1 MKKSVKITLIVAAVL
16 VGLGLCI
23 AVVGALMGGRI
34 SDLRN
39 TYFDGKEW
47 HHGAALDGRYTGGEI
62 HVPAEENITALN
74 IDWVAGDVKIIVTD
88 GEEIVVTE
96 HVDRGIPAEYALQLE
111 ADNTLRIRYCGD
123 IWGIAIDM
131 PTKDLTVCLP
141 RTVAENL
148 TAVDLSGVSA
158 DFAVD
163 KLTVRESF
171 SFDTTSGRLKTE
183 ALTATGAKADVSS
196 VSGKIELDGSF
207 REVKAGSTSGEIDL
221 KLYNTPAVIEVN
233 TVSGEVDVELP
244 ADTGFLLDYSTVS
257 GELEY
262 DFPLMMSK
270 DGKYVCGDGACRI
283 EVGTTSGS
291 LSVERLG

>member
-1 MKKSVKITLIVAAVL
+1 MKKSVKITLLVAAVL

-23 AVVGALMGGRI
+23 AVVGVLMGGRI

-39 TYFDGKEW
+39 TYYDGREW
-47 HHGAALDGRYTGGEI
+47 HHGDALDGSYTGGEI
-62 HVPAEENITALN
+62 RVPAEDITALS
-74 IDWVAGDVKIIVTD
+74 IDWVAGDVKIMVTD

-96 HVDRGIPAEYALQLE
+96 HVDRGIPEEYALCVE
-111 ADNTLRIRYCGD
+111 ADNTLRIRYSND
-123 IWGIAIDM
+123 VWGIDM
-131 PTKDLTVCLP
+131 PEKDLTVLLP

-158 DFAVD
+158 DFAVG
-163 KLTVRESF
+163 KLTVRDAF
-171 SFDTTSGRLKTE
+171 SFDTTSGKLE
-183 ALTATGAKADVSS
+183 MQSMNAPQAKATVSS
-196 VSGKIELDGSF
+196 VSGNVELDGSF

-221 KLYNTPAVIEVN
+221 MLRNAPAAVEVS

-244 ADTGFLLDYSTVS
+244 AGTGFTLDYSTVS
-257 GELEY
+257 GELEC
-262 DFPLMMSK
+262 DFPLTKSV

>member
-1 MKKSVKITLIVAAVL
+1 MKKSVKITLLVAAVL

-23 AVVGALMGGRI
+23 AVVGVLMGGRI

-39 TYFDGKEW
+39 TYYDGREW
-47 HHGAALDGRYTGGEI
+47 HHGDALDGSYTGGEI
-62 HVPAEENITALN
+62 RVPAESITALS
-74 IDWVAGDVKIIVTD
+74 IDWVAGDVKIMVTD

-96 HVDRGIPAEYALQLE
+96 HADRGIPAEYALLLE
-111 ADNTLRIRYCGD
+111 ADNTLRIRYSND
-123 IWGIAIDM
+123 VWGIDM
-131 PTKDLTVCLP
+131 PEKDLTVLLP

-158 DFAVD
+158 DFAVG
-163 KLTVRESF
+163 KLTVRDAF
-171 SFDTTSGRLKTE
+171 SFDTTSGKLE
-183 ALTATGAKADVSS
+183 MQSMNAPQAKATVSS
-196 VSGKIELDGSF
+196 VSGNVELDGSF

-221 KLYNTPAVIEVN
+221 MLRNAPAAVEVS

-244 ADTGFLLDYSTVS
+244 AGTGFTLDYSTVS
-257 GELEY
+257 GELEC
-262 DFPLMMSK
+262 DFPLTKSA
-270 DGKYVCGDGACRI
+270 DGKYACGDGACRM

>member
-39 TYFDGKEW
+39 TYYDGREW
-47 HHGAALDGRYTGGEI
+47 HHGDALDGSYTGGEI
-62 HVPAEENITALN
+62 RVPAEDITALD
-74 IDWVAGDVKIIVTD
+74 IDWVAGDVKIMVTD

-96 HVDRGIPAEYALQLE
+96 HVDRGIPTEYALCVE
-111 ADNTLRIRYCGD
+111 TDNTLRIRYSND
-123 IWGIAIDM
+123 VWGNDM
-131 PTKDLTVCLP
+131 PEKDLTVLLP

-158 DFAVD
+158 DFAVG
-163 KLTVRESF
+163 KLTVRDAF
-171 SFDTTSGRLKTE
+171 SFDTTSGKLE
-183 ALTATGAKADVSS
+183 MQSMNAPQAKATVSS
-196 VSGKIELDGSF
+196 VSGNVELDGSF

-221 KLYNTPAVIEVN
+221 MLRNAPAAVEVS

-244 ADTGFLLDYSTVS
+244 AGTGFTLDYSTVS
-257 GELEY
+257 GELEC
-262 DFPLMMSK
+262 DFPLTKSV
-270 DGKYVCGDGACRI
+270 DGKYVCGDGACRMEI
-283 EVGTTSGS
+283 GTTSGS

>member
-1 MKKSVKITLIVAAVL
+1 MKKSVKITLLVAAVL

-23 AVVGALMGGRI
+23 AVAGVLMGGRI

-39 TYFDGKEW
+39 TYYDGREW
-47 HHGAALDGRYTGGEI
+47 HHGDALDGSYTGGEI
-62 HVPAEENITALN
+62 RVPAESITALS
-74 IDWVAGDVKIIVTD
+74 IDWVAGDVKIMVTD

-96 HVDRGIPAEYALQLE
+96 HVDRGIPEEYALCVE
-111 ADNTLRIRYCGD
+111 ADNTLRIRYSND
-123 IWGIAIDM
+123 VWGNDM
-131 PTKDLTVCLP
+131 PEKDLTVLLP

-158 DFAVD
+158 DFAVG
-163 KLTVRESF
+163 KLTVRDAF
-171 SFDTTSGRLKTE
+171 SFDTTSGKLE
-183 ALTATGAKADVSS
+183 MQSMNAPQAKATVSS
-196 VSGKIELDGSF
+196 VSGNVELDGSF

-221 KLYNTPAVIEVN
+221 MLRNAPAAVEVS

-244 ADTGFLLDYSTVS
+244 AGTGFTLDYSTVS
-257 GELEY
+257 GELEC
-262 DFPLMMSK
+262 DFPLTKSV
-270 DGKYVCGDGACRI
+270 DGKYVCGDGACRM

>member
-39 TYFDGKEW
+39 TYYDGREW
-47 HHGAALDGRYTGGEI
+47 HHGDALDGSYTGGEI
-62 HVPAEENITALN
+62 RVPAEGITALD
-74 IDWVAGDVKIIVTD
+74 IDWVAGDVKIMVTD

-111 ADNTLRIRYCGD
+111 ADNTLRIRYSND
-123 IWGIAIDM
+123 VWGIDM
-131 PTKDLTVCLP
+131 PEKDLTVLLP

-163 KLTVRESF
+163 RLTVRDAF
-171 SFDTTSGRLKTE
+171 SFDTTSGKLKTE
-183 ALTATGAKADVSS
+183 ALTATGAKADVNS
-196 VSGKIELDGSF
+196 VSGDIELDGSF
-207 REVKAGSTSGEIDL
+207 REVKASSTSGEIDL
-221 KLYNTPAVIEVN
+221 KLRNGPAAVEVS

-244 ADTGFLLDYSTVS
+244 AGTGFTLDYSTVS

-262 DFPLMMSK
+262 DFPLTKSK

>member
-39 TYFDGKEW
+39 TYYDGREW
-47 HHGAALDGRYTGGEI
+47 HHGDALDGSYTGGEI
-62 HVPAEENITALN
+62 RVPAEDITALD
-74 IDWVAGDVKIIVTD
+74 IDWVAGDVKIMVTD

-96 HVDRGIPAEYALQLE
+96 HADHGIPEEYALQLE
-111 ADNTLRIRYCGD
+111 ADNTLRIRYSND
-123 IWGIAIDM
+123 VWGIDM
-131 PTKDLTVCLP
+131 PEKDLTVLLP

-158 DFAVD
+158 DFAVG
-163 KLTVRESF
+163 KLTVRDAF
-171 SFDTTSGRLKTE
+171 SFDTTSGKLE
-183 ALTATGAKADVSS
+183 MQSMNAPQAKADVSS
-196 VSGKIELDGSF
+196 VSGNVELDGSF

-221 KLYNTPAVIEVN
+221 MLRNAPAAVEVS

-244 ADTGFLLDYSTVS
+244 AGTGFTLDYSTVS
-257 GELEY
+257 GELEC
-262 DFPLMMSK
+262 DFPLTKSA
-270 DGKYVCGDGACRI
+270 DGKYACGDGACRI

>member
-23 AVVGALMGGRI
+23 AVVGVLMGGRI

-39 TYFDGKEW
+39 TYYDGREW
-47 HHGAALDGRYTGGEI
+47 HHGDALDGSYTGGEI
-62 HVPAEENITALN
+62 RVPAEDITALS
-74 IDWVAGDVKIIVTD
+74 IDWVAGDVKIMVTD

-96 HVDRGIPAEYALQLE
+96 HADRGIPAEYALLLE
-111 ADNTLRIRYCGD
+111 ADNTLRIRYSND
-123 IWGIAIDM
+123 VWGIDM
-131 PTKDLTVCLP
+131 PEKDLTVLLP

-163 KLTVRESF
+163 RLTVRDAF
-171 SFDTTSGRLKTE
+171 SFDTASGKLKTE
-183 ALTATGAKADVSS
+183 ALTATGAKADVNS
-196 VSGKIELDGSF
+196 VSGDIELDGSF

-221 KLYNTPAVIEVN
+221 MLRNAPAAVEVS

-244 ADTGFLLDYSTVS
+244 AGTGFTLDYSTVS
-257 GELEY
+257 GELEC
-262 DFPLMMSK
+262 DFPLTKSI

>member
-39 TYFDGKEW
+39 TYYDGREW
-47 HHGAALDGRYTGGEI
+47 HHGDALDGSYTGGEI
-62 HVPAEENITALN
+62 RVPAEDITALS
-74 IDWVAGDVKIIVTD
+74 IDWVAGDVKIMVTD

-96 HVDRGIPAEYALQLE
+96 HADRGIPAEYALLLE
-111 ADNTLRIRYCGD
+111 ADNTLRIRYSND
-123 IWGIAIDM
+123 VWGIDM
-131 PTKDLTVCLP
+131 PEKDLTVLLP

-163 KLTVRESF
+163 KLTVRDSF
-171 SFDTTSGRLKTE
+171 SFDTTSGKLKTE
-183 ALTATGAKADVSS
+183 VLTATGAKADVNS
-196 VSGKIELDGSF
+196 VSGDIELDGSF

-221 KLYNTPAVIEVN
+221 MLRNAPAAVEVS

-244 ADTGFLLDYSTVS
+244 AGTGFTLDYSTVS
-257 GELEY
+257 GELEC
-262 DFPLMMSK
+262 DFPLTKSV
-270 DGKYVCGDGACRI
+270 DGKFVCGDGACRI

>member
-1 MKKSVKITLIVAAVL
+1 MKKSVKITLLVAAVL

-39 TYFDGKEW
+39 TYYDGREW
-47 HHGAALDGRYTGGEI
+47 HHGDALDGSYTGGEI
-62 HVPAEENITALN
+62 RVPAEDITALD
-74 IDWVAGDVKIIVTD
+74 IDWVAGDVKIMVTD

-96 HVDRGIPAEYALQLE
+96 HADRGIPAEYALLLE
-111 ADNTLRIRYCGD
+111 ADNTLRIRYSND
-123 IWGIAIDM
+123 VWGIDM
-131 PTKDLTVCLP
+131 PEKDLTVLLP

-171 SFDTTSGRLKTE
+171 SFDTTSGKLKTE
-183 ALTATGAKADVSS
+183 VLTATGAKADVNS
-196 VSGKIELDGSF
+196 VSGDIELDGSF

-221 KLYNTPAVIEVN
+221 MLRNAPAAVEVS

-244 ADTGFLLDYSTVS
+244 AGTGFTLDYSTVS
-257 GELEY
+257 GELEC
-262 DFPLMMSK
+262 DFLLTKSV
-270 DGKYVCGDGACRI
+270 DGKFVCGDGACRMEI
-283 EVGTTSGS
+283 GTTSGS

>member
-39 TYFDGKEW
+39 TYYDGREW
-47 HHGAALDGRYTGGEI
+47 HHGAALDGSYTGGEI
-62 HVPAEENITALN
+62 RVPAEGITALD
-74 IDWVAGDVKIIVTD
+74 IDWVAGDVKIMVTD

-96 HVDRGIPAEYALQLE
+96 HVDRGIPAEYALLLE
-111 ADNTLRIRYCGD
+111 ADDTLRIRYSND
-123 IWGIAIDM
+123 VWGIDM
-131 PTKDLTVCLP
+131 PEKDLTVLLP

-148 TAVDLSGVSA
+148 TAVNLSGVSA

-171 SFDTTSGRLKTE
+171 SFDTTSGKLKTE
-183 ALTATGAKADVSS
+183 ALTATGAKADVNS
-196 VSGKIELDGSF
+196 VSGDIELDGSF

-221 KLYNTPAVIEVN
+221 KLRNGPAAIEVS

-244 ADTGFLLDYSTVS
+244 AGTGFTLDYSTVS

-262 DFPLMMSK
+262 DFPLTKSK

-291 LSVERLG
+291 LSVEKLG

>member
-39 TYFDGKEW
+39 TYYDGREW
-47 HHGAALDGRYTGGEI
+47 HHGDALDGSYTGGEI
-62 HVPAEENITALN
+62 RVPAEDITALS
-74 IDWVAGDVKIIVTD
+74 IDWVAGDVKIMVTD

-96 HVDRGIPAEYALQLE
+96 HADRGIPAEYALCVE
-111 ADNTLRIRYCGD
+111 ADNTLRIRYSNDG
-123 IWGIAIDM
+123 WGIDA
-131 PTKDLTVCLP
+131 PEKDLTVCLP

-158 DFAVD
+158 DFAVG
-163 KLTVRESF
+163 KLTVRDAF
-171 SFDTTSGRLKTE
+171 SFDTTSGKLE
-183 ALTATGAKADVSS
+183 MQSMNAPQAKATVSS
-196 VSGKIELDGSF
+196 VSGKVELDGSF

-221 KLYNTPAVIEVN
+221 MLRNAPAAVEVS

-244 ADTGFLLDYSTVS
+244 AGTGFTLDYSTVS
-257 GELEY
+257 GELEC
-262 DFPLMMSK
+262 DFPLTKSV
-270 DGKYVCGDGACRI
+270 DGKYVCGDGACRMEI
-283 EVGTTSGS
+283 GTTSGS

>member
-39 TYFDGKEW
+39 TYYDGREW
-47 HHGAALDGRYTGGEI
+47 HHGDALDGSYTGGEI
-62 HVPAEENITALN
+62 RVPAEDITALD
-74 IDWVAGDVKIIVTD
+74 IDWVAGDVKIMVTD

-96 HVDRGIPAEYALQLE
+96 HADHGIPEEYALQLE
-111 ADNTLRIRYCGD
+111 ADNTLRIRYSND
-123 IWGIAIDM
+123 VWGIDM
-131 PTKDLTVCLP
+131 PEKDLTVLLP

-163 KLTVRESF
+163 RLTVRDAF
-171 SFDTTSGRLKTE
+171 SFDTASGKLKTE
-183 ALTATGAKADVSS
+183 ALTATGAKADVNS
-196 VSGKIELDGSF
+196 VSGDIELDGSF

-221 KLYNTPAVIEVN
+221 MLRNAPAAVEVS

-244 ADTGFLLDYSTVS
+244 AGTGFTLDYSTVS
-257 GELEY
+257 GELEC
-262 DFPLMMSK
+262 DFPLTKSV
-270 DGKYVCGDGACRI
+270 DGKFVCGDGACRI

>member
-1 MKKSVKITLIVAAVL
+1 MKKSVKITLLVAAVL

-23 AVVGALMGGRI
+23 AVVGVLMGGRI

-39 TYFDGKEW
+39 TYYDGREW
-47 HHGAALDGRYTGGEI
+47 HHGDALDGSYTGGEI
-62 HVPAEENITALN
+62 RVPAESITALS
-74 IDWVAGDVKIIVTD
+74 IDWVAGDVKIMVTD

-96 HVDRGIPAEYALQLE
+96 HADRGIPAEYALCVE
-111 ADNTLRIRYCGD
+111 ADNTLRIRYSND
-123 IWGIAIDM
+123 VWGNDM
-131 PTKDLTVCLP
+131 PEKDLTVLLP

-158 DFAVD
+158 DFAVG
-163 KLTVRESF
+163 KLTVRDAF
-171 SFDTTSGRLKTE
+171 SFDTTSGKLE
-183 ALTATGAKADVSS
+183 MQSMNAPQAKATVSS
-196 VSGKIELDGSF
+196 VSGKVELDGSF

-221 KLYNTPAVIEVN
+221 MLRNAPAAVEVS
-233 TVSGEVDVELP
+233 TVSGEVDAELP
-244 ADTGFLLDYSTVS
+244 AGTGFTLDYSTVS
-257 GELEY
+257 GELEC
-262 DFPLMMSK
+262 DFPLTKSV

>member
-39 TYFDGKEW
+39 TYYDGREW
-47 HHGAALDGRYTGGEI
+47 HHGDALDGSYTGGEI
-62 HVPAEENITALN
+62 RVPAESITALS
-74 IDWVAGDVKIIVTD
+74 IDWVAGDVKIMVTD

-96 HVDRGIPAEYALQLE
+96 HADQGIPAEYALLLE
-111 ADNTLRIRYCGD
+111 ADNTLRIRYSND
-123 IWGIAIDM
+123 VWGIDM
-131 PTKDLTVCLP
+131 PEKDLTVLLP

-171 SFDTTSGRLKTE
+171 SFDTTSGKLKTE
-183 ALTATGAKADVSS
+183 VLTATGAKADVNS
-196 VSGKIELDGSF
+196 VSGDIELDGSF

-221 KLYNTPAVIEVN
+221 MLRNAPAAVEVS

-244 ADTGFLLDYSTVS
+244 AGTGFTLDYSTVS
-257 GELEY
+257 GELEC
-262 DFPLMMSK
+262 DFPLTKSI
-270 DGKYVCGDGACRI
+270 DGKYVCGDGACRMEI
-283 EVGTTSGS
+283 GTTSGS

>member
-39 TYFDGKEW
+39 TYYDGREW
-47 HHGAALDGRYTGGEI
+47 HHGAALDGSYTGGEI
-62 HVPAEENITALN
+62 RVPAESITALS
-74 IDWVAGDVKIIVTD
+74 IDWVAGDVKIMVTD

-96 HVDRGIPAEYALQLE
+96 HVDRGIPEEYALCLE
-111 ADNTLRIRYCGD
+111 TDNTLRIRYSND
-123 IWGIAIDM
+123 VWGIDM
-131 PTKDLTVCLP
+131 PEKDLTVLLP

-171 SFDTTSGRLKTE
+171 SFDTTSGKLKTE
-183 ALTATGAKADVSS
+183 VLTATGAKADVNS
-196 VSGKIELDGSF
+196 VSGDIELDGSF

-221 KLYNTPAVIEVN
+221 MLRNAPAAVEVS

-244 ADTGFLLDYSTVS
+244 AGTGFTLDYSTVS
-257 GELEY
+257 GELEC
-262 DFPLMMSK
+262 DFPLTKSV
-270 DGKYVCGDGACRI
+270 DGKFVCGDGACRI

>member
-1 MKKSVKITLIVAAVL
+1 MKKSVKITLLVAAVL

-39 TYFDGKEW
+39 TYYDGREW
-47 HHGAALDGRYTGGEI
+47 HHGDALDGSYTGGEI
-62 HVPAEENITALN
+62 RVPAEDITALS
-74 IDWVAGDVKIIVTD
+74 IDWVAGDVKIMVTD

-96 HVDRGIPAEYALQLE
+96 HADRGITEEYALLLE
-111 ADNTLRIRYCGD
+111 ADNTLRKRD
-123 IWGIAIDM
+123 SNDVWGNDM
-131 PTKDLTVCLP
+131 PEKDLTVLLP

-158 DFAVD
+158 DFAVG
-163 KLTVRESF
+163 KLTVRPAF
-171 SFDTTSGRLKTE
+171 PFDTASGKLE
-183 ALTATGAKADVSS
+183 MQSMIASHAKATVSS
-196 VSGKIELDGSF
+196 VSGNVELDGSF

-221 KLYNTPAVIEVN
+221 MLRNAPAAVEVS

-244 ADTGFLLDYSTVS
+244 AGTGFTLDYSTVS

-262 DFPLMMSK
+262 DFPLTKSK
-270 DGKYVCGDGACRI
+270 DGKFVCGDGACRI

>member
-1 MKKSVKITLIVAAVL
+1 MKKSVKITLLVAAVL

-23 AVVGALMGGRI
+23 AVAGVLMGGRI

-39 TYFDGKEW
+39 TYYDGREW
-47 HHGAALDGRYTGGEI
+47 HHGDALDGSYTGGEI
-62 HVPAEENITALN
+62 RVPAESITALS
-74 IDWVAGDVKIIVTD
+74 IDWVTGDVKIMVTD

-96 HVDRGIPAEYALQLE
+96 HVDRGIPEEYALCVE
-111 ADNTLRIRYCGD
+111 ADNTLRIRYSND
-123 IWGIAIDM
+123 VWGIDM
-131 PTKDLTVCLP
+131 PEKDLTVLLP

-158 DFAVD
+158 DFAVG
-163 KLTVRESF
+163 KLTVRDAF
-171 SFDTTSGRLKTE
+171 SFDTTSGKLE
-183 ALTATGAKADVSS
+183 MQSMNAPQAKATVSS
-196 VSGKIELDGSF
+196 VSGKVELDGSF

-221 KLYNTPAVIEVN
+221 MLRNAPAAVEVS

-244 ADTGFLLDYSTVS
+244 AGTGFTLDYSTVS
-257 GELEY
+257 GELEC
-262 DFPLMMSK
+262 DFPLTKSI
-270 DGKYVCGDGACRI
+270 DGKYVCGDGACRM

>member
-39 TYFDGKEW
+39 TYYDGREW
-47 HHGAALDGRYTGGEI
+47 HHGDALDGSYTGGEI
-62 HVPAEENITALN
+62 RVPAEDITALS
-74 IDWVAGDVKIIVTD
+74 IDWVAGDVKIMVTD

-96 HVDRGIPAEYALQLE
+96 HADRGIPAEYALLLE
-111 ADNTLRIRYCGD
+111 ADNTLRIRYSND
-123 IWGIAIDM
+123 VWGIDM
-131 PTKDLTVCLP
+131 PEKDLTVLLP

-163 KLTVRESF
+163 KLTVRDAF
-171 SFDTTSGRLKTE
+171 SFDTTSGKLKTE
-183 ALTATGAKADVSS
+183 VLTATGAKADVNS
-196 VSGKIELDGSF
+196 VSGDIELDGSF

-221 KLYNTPAVIEVN
+221 KLRNGPAAVEVS

-244 ADTGFLLDYSTVS
+244 AGTGFTLDYSTVS

-262 DFPLMMSK
+262 DFPLTKSK

>member
-39 TYFDGKEW
+39 TYYDGREW
-47 HHGAALDGRYTGGEI
+47 HHGDALDGSYTGGEI
-62 HVPAEENITALN
+62 RVPAEDITALD
-74 IDWVAGDVKIIVTD
+74 IDWVAGDVKIMVTD

-96 HVDRGIPAEYALQLE
+96 HADRGIPEEYALLLE
-111 ADNTLRIRYCGD
+111 ADNTLRIRYSND
-123 IWGIAIDM
+123 VWGIDM
-131 PTKDLTVCLP
+131 PEKDLTVLLP

-171 SFDTTSGRLKTE
+171 SFDTTSGKLKTE
-183 ALTATGAKADVSS
+183 VLTATGAKADVNS
-196 VSGKIELDGSF
+196 VSGDIELDGSF

-221 KLYNTPAVIEVN
+221 MLRNAPAAVEVS

-244 ADTGFLLDYSTVS
+244 AGTGFTLDYSTVS
-257 GELEY
+257 GELEC
-262 DFPLMMSK
+262 DFPLTKSV
-270 DGKYVCGDGACRI
+270 DGKFVCGDGACRI

>member
-1 MKKSVKITLIVAAVL
+1 MKKSVKITLLVAAVL

-23 AVVGALMGGRI
+23 AVVGVLMGGRI

-39 TYFDGKEW
+39 TYYDGREW
-47 HHGAALDGRYTGGEI
+47 HHGDALDGSYTGGEI
-62 HVPAEENITALN
+62 RVPAESITALS
-74 IDWVAGDVKIIVTD
+74 IDWVAGDVKIMVTD

-96 HVDRGIPAEYALQLE
+96 HADRGIPEEYALCVE
-111 ADNTLRIRYCGD
+111 TDNTLRIRYSND
-123 IWGIAIDM
+123 VWGIDM
-131 PTKDLTVCLP
+131 PEKDLTVLLP

-158 DFAVD
+158 DFAVG
-163 KLTVRESF
+163 KLTVRDAF
-171 SFDTTSGRLKTE
+171 SFDTTSGKLE
-183 ALTATGAKADVSS
+183 MQSMNAPQAKATVSS
-196 VSGKIELDGSF
+196 VSGNVELDGSF

-221 KLYNTPAVIEVN
+221 MLRNAPAAVEVS

-244 ADTGFLLDYSTVS
+244 AGTGFTLDYSTVS
-257 GELEY
+257 GELEC
-262 DFPLMMSK
+262 DFPLTKSV

>member
-39 TYFDGKEW
+39 TYYDGREW
-47 HHGAALDGRYTGGEI
+47 HHGDALDGSYTGGEI
-62 HVPAEENITALN
+62 RVPAEDITALD
-74 IDWVAGDVKIIVTD
+74 IDWVAGDVKIMVTD

-96 HVDRGIPAEYALQLE
+96 HADRGIPAEYALLLE
-111 ADNTLRIRYCGD
+111 ADNTLRIRYSND
-123 IWGIAIDM
+123 VWGIDM
-131 PTKDLTVCLP
+131 PEKDLTVLLP

-158 DFAVD
+158 NFAVG
-163 KLTVRESF
+163 KLTVRDAF
-171 SFDTTSGRLKTE
+171 SFDTTSGKLKTE
-183 ALTATGAKADVSS
+183 VLTATGAKADVNS
-196 VSGKIELDGSF
+196 VSGDIELDGSF

-221 KLYNTPAVIEVN
+221 MLRNAPAAVEVK
-233 TVSGEVDVELP
+233 TVTGEVDVELP
-244 ADTGFLLDYSTVS
+244 AGTGFTLDYSTVS
-257 GELEY
+257 GELEC
-262 DFPLMMSK
+262 DFPLTKSV
-270 DGKYVCGDGACRI
+270 DGKYVCGDGACRMEI
-283 EVGTTSGS
+283 GTTSGS

>member
-39 TYFDGKEW
+39 TYYDGREW
-47 HHGAALDGRYTGGEI
+47 HHGDALDGSYTGGEI
-62 HVPAEENITALN
+62 RVPAEDITALS
-74 IDWVAGDVKIIVTD
+74 IDWVAGDVKIMVTD

-96 HVDRGIPAEYALQLE
+96 HADHGIPEEYALQLE
-111 ADNTLRIRYCGD
+111 ADNTLRIRYSND
-123 IWGIAIDM
+123 VWGIDM
-131 PTKDLTVCLP
+131 PEKDLTVLLP

-158 DFAVD
+158 DFAVG
-163 KLTVRESF
+163 KLTVRDAF
-171 SFDTTSGRLKTE
+171 SFDTTSGKLE
-183 ALTATGAKADVSS
+183 MQSMNAPQAKADVSS
-196 VSGKIELDGSF
+196 VSGNVELDGSF

-221 KLYNTPAVIEVN
+221 MLRNAPAAVEVS
-233 TVSGEVDVELP
+233 TVTGEVDVELP
-244 ADTGFLLDYSTVS
+244 AGTGFTLDYSTVS
-257 GELEY
+257 GELEC
-262 DFPLMMSK
+262 DFPLTKSK

>member
-1 MKKSVKITLIVAAVL
+1 MKKSVKITLLVAAVL

-23 AVVGALMGGRI
+23 AVAGVLMGGRI

-39 TYFDGKEW
+39 TYYDGREW
-47 HHGAALDGRYTGGEI
+47 HHGAALDGSYTGGEI
-62 HVPAEENITALN
+62 RVPAEDVTALS
-74 IDWVAGDVKIIVTD
+74 IDWVAGDVKIMVTD

-96 HVDRGIPAEYALQLE
+96 YIDRGIPAEYALQLE

-123 IWGIAIDM
+123 IWGIAIDI
-131 PTKDLTVCLP
+131 PEKDLTVLLP

-163 KLTVRESF
+163 KLTVRDAF
-171 SFDTTSGRLKTE
+171 SFDTTSGKLE
-183 ALTATGAKADVSS
+183 MQSMNAPQAKATVSS
-196 VSGKIELDGSF
+196 VSGKVELDGSF

-221 KLYNTPAVIEVN
+221 MLRNAPAAVEVS
-233 TVSGEVDVELP
+233 TVSGEVDAELP
-244 ADTGFLLDYSTVS
+244 AGTGFTLDYSTVS
-257 GELEY
+257 GELEC
-262 DFPLMMSK
+262 DFPLTKSK
-270 DGKYVCGDGACRI
+270 DGKYVCGDGACRMEI
-283 EVGTTSGS
+283 GTTSGS

>member
-39 TYFDGKEW
+39 TYYDGREW
-47 HHGAALDGRYTGGEI
+47 HHGDALDGSYTGGEI
-62 HVPAEENITALN
+62 RVPAEDITALS
-74 IDWVAGDVKIIVTD
+74 IDWVAGDVKIMVTD

-96 HVDRGIPAEYALQLE
+96 HADRGIPAEYALLLE
-111 ADNTLRIRYCGD
+111 ADNTLRIRYSND
-123 IWGIAIDM
+123 VWGIDM
-131 PTKDLTVCLP
+131 PEKDLTVLLP

-171 SFDTTSGRLKTE
+171 SFDTTSGKLKTE
-183 ALTATGAKADVSS
+183 VLTATGAKADVNS
-196 VSGKIELDGSF
+196 VSGDIELDGSF

-221 KLYNTPAVIEVN
+221 MLRNAPAAVEVS
-233 TVSGEVDVELP
+233 TVSGDVDVELP
-244 ADTGFLLDYSTVS
+244 AGTGFTLDYSTVS
-257 GELEY
+257 GELEC
-262 DFPLMMSK
+262 DFPLTKSV
-270 DGKYVCGDGACRI
+270 DGKYVCGDGACRMEI
-283 EVGTTSGS
+283 GTTSGS

>member
-39 TYFDGKEW
+39 TYYDGREW
-47 HHGAALDGRYTGGEI
+47 HHGDALDGSYTGGEI
-62 HVPAEENITALN
+62 RVPAEDITALD
-74 IDWVAGDVKIIVTD
+74 IDWVAGDVKIMVTD

-96 HVDRGIPAEYALQLE
+96 HADRGIPAEYALLLE
-111 ADNTLRIRYCGD
+111 ADNTLRIRYSND
-123 IWGIAIDM
+123 VWGIDM
-131 PTKDLTVCLP
+131 PEKDLTVLLP

-158 DFAVD
+158 NFAVG
-163 KLTVRESF
+163 KLTVRDAF
-171 SFDTTSGRLKTE
+171 SFDTTSGKLE
-183 ALTATGAKADVSS
+183 MQSMNAPQAKATVSS
-196 VSGKIELDGSF
+196 VSGNVELDGSF

-221 KLYNTPAVIEVN
+221 MLRNAPAAVEVS

-244 ADTGFLLDYSTVS
+244 AGTGFTLDYSTVS
-257 GELEY
+257 GELEC
-262 DFPLMMSK
+262 DFPLTKSV

>member
-39 TYFDGKEW
+39 TYYDGREW
-47 HHGAALDGRYTGGEI
+47 HHGDALDGSYTGGEI
-62 HVPAEENITALN
+62 RVPAEDITALS
-74 IDWVAGDVKIIVTD
+74 IDWVAGDVKIMVTD

-96 HVDRGIPAEYALQLE
+96 HADRGIPAEYALLLE
-111 ADNTLRIRYCGD
+111 ADNTLRIRYSND
-123 IWGIAIDM
+123 VWGIDM
-131 PTKDLTVCLP
+131 PKKDLTVLLP

-171 SFDTTSGRLKTE
+171 SFDTTSGKLKTE
-183 ALTATGAKADVSS
+183 VLTATGAKADVNS
-196 VSGKIELDGSF
+196 VSGDIELDGSF

-221 KLYNTPAVIEVN
+221 MLRNAPAAVEVS

-244 ADTGFLLDYSTVS
+244 AGTGFTLDYSTVS
-257 GELEY
+257 GELEC
-262 DFPLMMSK
+262 DFPLTKSV
-270 DGKYVCGDGACRI
+270 DGKYVCGDGACRMEI
-283 EVGTTSGS
+283 GTTSGS

>member
-23 AVVGALMGGRI
+23 AVVGVLMGGRI

-39 TYFDGKEW
+39 TYYDGREW
-47 HHGAALDGRYTGGEI
+47 HHGDALDGSYTGGEI
-62 HVPAEENITALN
+62 RVPAESITALS
-74 IDWVAGDVKIIVTD
+74 IDWVAGDVKIMVTD

-96 HVDRGIPAEYALQLE
+96 HADRGIPEEYALCVE
-111 ADNTLRIRYCGD
+111 TDNTLRIRYSND
-123 IWGIAIDM
+123 VWGIDM
-131 PTKDLTVCLP
+131 PEKDLTVLLP

-158 DFAVD
+158 NFAVG
-163 KLTVRESF
+163 KLTVRDAF
-171 SFDTTSGRLKTE
+171 SFDTTSGKLE
-183 ALTATGAKADVSS
+183 MQSMNAPQAKADVSS
-196 VSGKIELDGSF
+196 VSGKVELDGSF

-221 KLYNTPAVIEVN
+221 MLRNAPAAVEVS

-244 ADTGFLLDYSTVS
+244 AGTGFTLDYSTVS

-262 DFPLMMSK
+262 DFPLTKSK
-270 DGKYVCGDGACRI
+270 DGKFVCGDGACRMEI
-283 EVGTTSGS
+283 GTTSGS

>member
-23 AVVGALMGGRI
+23 AVAGVLMGGRI

-39 TYFDGKEW
+39 TYYDGREW
-47 HHGAALDGRYTGGEI
+47 HHGDALDGSYTGGEI
-62 HVPAEENITALN
+62 RVPAEDITALD
-74 IDWVAGDVKIIVTD
+74 IDWVAGDVKIMVTD

-96 HVDRGIPAEYALQLE
+96 HADRGIPAEYALCVE
-111 ADNTLRIRYCGD
+111 ADNTLRIRYSND
-123 IWGIAIDM
+123 VWGIDM
-131 PTKDLTVCLP
+131 PEKDLTVLLP

-158 DFAVD
+158 DFAVG
-163 KLTVRESF
+163 KLTVRDAF
-171 SFDTTSGRLKTE
+171 SFDTTSGKLE
-183 ALTATGAKADVSS
+183 MQSMNAPQAKATVSS
-196 VSGKIELDGSF
+196 VSGNVELDGSF

-221 KLYNTPAVIEVN
+221 MLRNAPAAVEVS

-244 ADTGFLLDYSTVS
+244 AGTGFTLDYSTVS
-257 GELEY
+257 GELEC
-262 DFPLMMSK
+262 DFPLTKSV
-270 DGKYVCGDGACRI
+270 DGKFVCGDGACRM

>member
-39 TYFDGKEW
+39 TYYDGREW
-47 HHGAALDGRYTGGEI
+47 HHGDALDGSYTGGEI
-62 HVPAEENITALN
+62 RVPAEDITALD
-74 IDWVAGDVKIIVTD
+74 IDWVAGDVKIMVTD

-96 HVDRGIPAEYALQLE
+96 HADHGIPEEYALQLE
-111 ADNTLRIRYCGD
+111 ADNTLRIRYSND
-123 IWGIAIDM
+123 VWGIDM
-131 PTKDLTVCLP
+131 PEKDLTVLLP

-163 KLTVRESF
+163 RLTVRDAF
-171 SFDTTSGRLKTE
+171 SFDTASGKLKTE
-183 ALTATGAKADVSS
+183 ALTATGAKADVNS
-196 VSGKIELDGSF
+196 VSGDIELDGSF
-207 REVKAGSTSGEIDL
+207 REVKAGCTRGETDL
-221 KLYNTPAVIEVN
+221 KLRYGSAAVEVS

-244 ADTGFLLDYSTVS
+244 AGTGFTLDYSTVS

-262 DFPLMMSK
+262 DFPLTKSK

>member
-39 TYFDGKEW
+39 TYYDGREW
-47 HHGAALDGRYTGGEI
+47 HHGDALDGSYTGGEI
-62 HVPAEENITALN
+62 RVPAEDITALS
-74 IDWVAGDVKIIVTD
+74 IDWVAGDVKIMVTD

-96 HVDRGIPAEYALQLE
+96 HADRGIPAEYALLLE
-111 ADNTLRIRYCGD
+111 ADNTLRIWYSND
-123 IWGIAIDM
+123 VWGIDM
-131 PTKDLTVCLP
+131 PEKDLTVLLP

-158 DFAVD
+158 NFAVG
-163 KLTVRESF
+163 KLTVRDAF
-171 SFDTTSGRLKTE
+171 SFDTTSGKLE
-183 ALTATGAKADVSS
+183 MQSMNAPQAKADVSS
-196 VSGKIELDGSF
+196 VSGKVELDGSF

-221 KLYNTPAVIEVN
+221 MLRNAPAAVEVS

-244 ADTGFLLDYSTVS
+244 AGTGFTLDYSTVS

-262 DFPLMMSK
+262 DFPLTKSK